1 MLSTWHHDSPV
12 DPAGKSRS
20 VQRPYSPKAQSRFD
34 LLDIYFRSI
43 AKTSRLSRQEEV
55 QLARQIESGRATVA
69 LAKSNYRKSH
79 RNDDR
84 ERLAAAQSA
93 VDAAVKQFVEANLRL
108 VVKLA
113 GRYTN
118 RGVALFDLI
127 QEGNIGLIRA
137 VERFDYR
144 RGVKFSTYA
153 VWWIRQAMIRATQ
166 DHGHTIRLPVNK
178 LEAITTIRKAAR
190 ALNSRTGRPPSVAE
204 IACQTDHTE
213 ESVRKILAIADRR
226 QALSLEEPI
235 GTGQSQLMDVI
246 ADQQAVDSE
255 DIVIQRELA
264 AQLHAAMTRLTA
276 REAEVLRRRFGIGSD
291 TVSTLQEIAS
301 DFRLSRERIRQIQ
314 NEGIAKMRKKLAQ
327 RAVAY
332 R

>member
-1 MLSTWHHDSPV
+1 MLGTPHHDSPV
-12 DPAGKSRS
+12 DPARKSRS
-20 VQRPYSPKAQSRFD
+20 IQRPSSPKAQRHLD

-43 AKTSRLSRQEEV
+43 AKTPRLSRQEEV
-55 QLARQIESGRATVA
+55 QLARQIESGRASVA
-69 LAKSNYRKSH
+69 LAKAGYRKSQ

-84 ERLAAAQSA
+84 ERLAAAESA
-93 VDAAVKQFVEANLRL
+93 VDAAVKRFVEANLRL

-118 RGVALFDLI
+118 RGLSLFDLI
-127 QEGNIGLIRA
+127 QEGNIGLMRA
-137 VERFDYR
+137 VERFDFR

-166 DHGHTIRLPVNK
+166 DHGHTVRLPVNK
-178 LEAITTIRKAAR
+178 IEAITAIRKTAR
-190 ALNSRTGRPPSVAE
+190 ALNSKTGRNPSAAE
-204 IACQTDHTE
+204 IAGQIDHTE
-213 ESVRKILAIADRR
+213 ESVRQILAIADRR
-226 QALSLEEPI
+226 QALSLAEPI
-235 GTGQSQLMDVI
+235 GTGRSQLMDVI
-246 ADQQAVDSE
+246 ADHQAVDSE
-255 DIVIQRELA
+255 DIVIQRDLA
-264 AQLHAAMTRLTA
+264 AQLHAAMTRLTT

-314 NEGIAKMRKKLAQ
+314 NEGLAKMRKKLAQ
-327 RAVAY
+327 RAVAC

>member
-1 MLSTWHHDSPV
+1 MLSARHHDSPV
-12 DPAGKSRS
+12 DPAGGLRS
-20 VQRPYSPKAQSRFD
+20 VKHASAPNAESQPD
-34 LLDIYFRSI
+34 LLEIYFRSI
-43 AKTSRLSRQEEV
+43 AKTPLLSRQEEI
-55 QLARQIESGRATVA
+55 QLAKQIESGRNQLR
-69 LAKSNYRKSH
+69 LAKLNNGQSRLNE
-79 RNDDR
+79 DR
-84 ERLAAAQSA
+84 QHLAAAQSA
-93 VDAAVKQFVEANLRL
+93 VDAAIKRFVEANLRL
-108 VVKLA
+108 VVRLA

-127 QEGNIGLIRA
+127 QEGNIGLMRA

-166 DHGHTIRLPVNK
+166 DHGHTVRLPVNK
-178 LEAITTIRKAAR
+178 LEAITTIRKTAR
-190 ALNSRTGRPPSVAE
+190 ALNSRTGRPPSIAE
-204 IACQTDHTE
+204 IACHMDRSE
-213 ESVRKILAIADRR
+213 ESVRNILAIADRR
-226 QALSLEEPI
+226 QALSLQEPI

-246 ADQQAVDSE
+246 ADRQALDSE
-255 DIVIQRELA
+255 DIAIQRDLA
-264 AQLHAAMTRLTA
+264 AQLNAAMTRLTA
-276 REAEVLRRRFGIGSD
+276 REAEVLRRRFGIGND

-327 RAVAY
+327 RAVAC

>member
-1 MLSTWHHDSPV
+1 MLETRHHDSPV
-12 DPAGKSRS
+12 NPVRRLRS
-20 VQRPYSPKAQSRFD
+20 VQRTSSPKAESQSD
-34 LLDIYFRSI
+34 LLEIYIRSI
-43 AKTSRLSRQEEV
+43 AKTRLLSRQEEI
-55 QLARQIESGRATVA
+55 QLAKQIETGRNQVR
-69 LAKSNYRKSH
+69 LAKLNNGQSNP
-79 RNDDR
+79 NEDR
-84 ERLAAAQSA
+84 QHLSAAQST
-93 VDAAVKQFVEANLRL
+93 VDTAIKRFVEANLRL

-127 QEGNIGLIRA
+127 QEGNIGLMRA
-137 VERFDYR
+137 VEKFDYQ

-166 DHGHTIRLPVNK
+166 DHGHTVRLPVNK
-178 LEAITTIRKAAR
+178 LEAMSTIRKTAR
-190 ALNSRTGRPPSVAE
+190 TLNSRNGRNPSIAE
-204 IACQTDHTE
+204 IACQMDHSE
-213 ESVRKILAIADRR
+213 ESIRNILAIADRR

-235 GTGQSQLMDVI
+235 GAGQSQLMDVI
-246 ADQQAVDSE
+246 ADHQAVDSE
-255 DIVIQRELA
+255 DIVIQRDLA
-264 AQLHAAMTRLTA
+264 AQLHAAMTRLTT
-276 REAEVLRRRFGIGSD
+276 REAEVLRRRFGIGND

-327 RAVAY
+327 RAVSY